1 MSRFIAYI
9 PEAFDSL
16 WRNKTRSLLS
26 ILGMIIG
33 IASVIAVL
41 GLSQAASNGMK
52 QEIAGGGDPGFVTY
66 ADPAQNNPASATL
79 YYRDAALLQSY
90 ASGSISRAIP
100 TYSSQGGGL
109 RGYRVTVS
117 GRSDFINVSSTREL
131 TADSGF
137 VVDSG
142 RLIDSNDVADAANVC
157 ILSID
162 AASKLFPNGDAVGN
176 VINVGTQRL
185 RVIGVVSL
193 NANLFRS
200 FLGETMYIPYTTM
213 HHIAPGP
220 VDFIEFWPINRSLNP
235 VGIINDARAALSR
248 IHPHGQYII
257 QDQLAFNSI
266 FVNVISFIGV
276 GLTFIGGVAL
286 FVAGVGIMNIMLV
299 SVSERTR
306 EIGIRKSIG
315 ANAQEISLQF
325 LIEATLLSVGGGI
338 IGTALG
344 VIAVLSL
351 REIVAQSMGAA
362 PVPWTL
368 VIGIAAGFSLAVG
381 IGFGFYPAA
390 RAGRLDPVEALRS

>member
-52 QEIAGGGDPGFVTY
+52 QEIAAGGDPGFVAY
-66 ADPAQNNPASATL
+66 VDASQNNPTAATL

-100 TYSSQGGGL
+100 SYSSQGGGL

-142 RLIDSNDVADAANVC
+142 RLIDSSDVAEAANVC
-157 ILSID
+157 ILSHD
-162 AASKLFPNGDAVGN
+162 AAAKFFPNGNAVGN
-176 VINVGTQRL
+176 TINVGTQRL

-200 FLGETMYIPYTTM
+200 FLGETMYIPYTTL

-220 VDFIEFWPINRSLNP
+220 IDFIEFWPVSRSLNP
-235 VGIINDARAALSR
+235 VGVINDARAALER

-266 FVNVISFIGV
+266 FENVLSFIGI

-315 ANAQEISLQF
+315 ANAKEISLQF

-338 IGTALG
+338 IGSAIG
-344 VIAVLSL
+344 VVAVLSL
-351 REIVAQSMGAA
+351 RQIVAQAMGAA
-362 PVPWTL
+362 PVPWGL

-381 IGFGFYPAA
+381 IGFGSYPAA
-390 RAGRLDPVEALRS
+390 RAGKLDPVEALRA